1 MLREPSPEDVEL
13 GLLGRPVSAG
23 PWRGEMSDQRLKP
36 PCCETLMGTLFPQMT
51 TTTTPPASHPPLSPS
66 LRPAPL
72 PLGPSR
78 LPPLPLSRWFL
89 RSDPSDRQTNRQSP
103 SASRRPATSQL
114 EPRPSPPLPA
124 FLKAQARTVSTA
136 PPSALQISNY
146 VKAGQAGGG
155 GVGARE
161 RKGDTQEVKCLPQ
174 APWDP
179 VWRPIHFNEVHQAQ
193 IKFLTSVLEG
203 A

>member
-36 PCCETLMGTLFPQMT
+36 PCCETLMGTLLPQMT

-89 RSDPSDRQTNRQSP
+89 RSDPNDRQNQQTVALRQS
-103 SASRRPATSQL
+103 SASYVSAGA
-114 EPRPSPPLPA
+114 PPLPA
-124 FLKAQARTVSTA
+124 PSRVFKGTGSHSFHRSSLCPSNFKLCEGRTGWGW
-136 PPSALQISNY
+136 SAHES
-146 VKAGQAGGG
+146 G
-155 GVGARE
+155 RE
-161 RKGDTQEVKCLPQ
+161 THRK
-174 APWDP
+174 
-179 VWRPIHFNEVHQAQ
+179 
-193 IKFLTSVLEG
+193 
-203 A
+203 